1 MINLYKYLFIIL
13 LLLNGCQGAK
23 NALTGNGQDNTDEFM
38 VEKKNPLVL
47 PPEFKKLPEPGKTN
61 DAAIE
66 EENFNLERIFNKD
79 SISNNKSSKSKE
91 SNDSLEKSILDKIQ
105 KN

>member
-1 MINLYKYLFIIL
+1 
-13 LLLNGCQGAK
+13 
-23 NALTGNGQDNTDEFM
+23 M

-47 PPEFKKLPEPGKTN
+47 PPEFEKLPEPGKAN

-66 EENFNLERIFNKD
+66 EENFNLEKIFNKD
-79 SISNNKSSKSKE
+79 SISNNKLSKSKE